1 MTAGYYSYLLFMIS
15 WFLHVTAR
23 IPLFGAIRLDLL
35 LVIITFAF
43 YLASKK
49 QQDYD
54 SSYYRLIQ
62 LLIVILLVTP
72 FAEWPGSV
80 INVGLPQYIKA
91 IVFYFFSI
99 HFITDESKIKT
110 FIYVF
115 FSCHLFRV
123 LEPLYLNKTQGYWGS
138 SAHMLDGAMQ
148 RLAGAPSDTVNPN
161 GLAYI
166 IIICVAFMFY
176 LYNENKAWAIVSLIG
191 MPACFYALSLTG
203 SRSGYVSFLVL
214 IVIRVLQSK
223 KKTFLAA
230 TFAIALFGIFTNMSD
245 VQKDRIFSIY
255 DEDSQNYAT
264 ANARK
269 AGIIAD
275 FNVFLRRPLFGHGLG
290 TSYEAI
296 SNYSG
301 RALYSHN
308 VYTEVLIELGII
320 GFIFFI
326 RYLASIFKI
335 LRNTSKMLIS
345 DDSSFNYKLSQAI
358 FNISVTTLVFGFFSY
373 GFSGYEWY
381 VFGALALVNANL
393 MRKNNE
399 KQLLEPC

>member
-1 MTAGYYSYLLFMIS
+1 MTAGYYAYLLFMIS

-35 LVIITFAF
+35 LVVITFAF

-54 SSYYRLIQ
+54 NSYYRLIQ
-62 LLIVILLVTP
+62 LLIVILLITP
-72 FAEWPGSV
+72 FSEWPGSV

-99 HFITDESKIKT
+99 HFLTDESKIKT

-115 FSCHLFRV
+115 FSCHLIRV
-123 LEPLYLNKTQGYWGS
+123 LEPLYLNKTEGYWGS

-166 IIICVAFMFY
+166 IFICVAFMFY
-176 LYNENKAWAIVSLIG
+176 LYDENKAWAIVSLIG
-191 MPACFYALSLTG
+191 VPACFYALSLTG

-214 IVIRVLQSK
+214 IAIRVLHAK
-223 KKTFLAA
+223 KKTLLVAA
-230 TFAIALFGIFTNMSD
+230 FAIAIFGIFANMSD

-269 AGIIAD
+269 AGIVAD
-275 FNVFLRRPLFGHGLG
+275 FNVFLRRPLSGHGLG

-308 VYTEVLIELGII
+308 VYTEVLIEIGII

-326 RYLASIFKI
+326 RYLVSIFKI
-335 LRNTSKMLIS
+335 LRTTSELLIS
-345 DDSSFNYKLSQAI
+345 DTGSFNYKLSQAL

-381 VFGALALVNANL
+381 VFGALALVNADVL
-393 MRKNNE
+393 RKNSEN
-399 KQLLEPC
+399 QLLEPC

>member
-1 MTAGYYSYLLFMIS
+1 MTLGFYSYLLFTIS

-23 IPLFGAIRLDLL
+23 IPLFAAIRLDLL
-35 LVIITFAF
+35 LVLITFVF
-43 YLASKK
+43 YLLNKK
-49 QQDYD
+49 QEKHD

-62 LLIVILLVTP
+62 LLIVILLITP

-80 INVGLPQYIKA
+80 INFGLPNYIKA

-99 HFITDESKIKT
+99 SFLTDESKIKT

-115 FSCHLFRV
+115 FLCHLFRV

-138 SAHMLDGAMQ
+138 KAHMLDGAMQ
-148 RLAGAPSDTVNPN
+148 RLAGSPYDIINPN

-166 IIICVAFMFY
+166 IIVCVAFMFY
-176 LYNENKAWAIVSLIG
+176 LYNENKAWTMVSLIG
-191 MPACFYALSLTG
+191 VPACFYALSLTG
-203 SRSGYVSFLVL
+203 SRSGYVCFLIL
-214 IVIRVLQSK
+214 IIIRVYHSK
-223 KKTFLAA
+223 KKTFLSAA
-230 TFAIALFGIFTNMSD
+230 FIIALFAIFTNMSD
-245 VQKDRIFSIY
+245 VQKDRLVSIY
-255 DEDSQNYAT
+255 DEDAQNFAT
-264 ANARK
+264 ADARK
-269 AGIIAD
+269 AGIVAD

-301 RALYSHN
+301 RALFSHN
-308 VYTEVLIELGII
+308 VYTEVLIELGIV

-335 LRNTSKMLIS
+335 LRNTSNMLKNNS
-345 DDSSFNYKLSQAI
+345 NTFNYKLSQAI
-358 FNISVTTLVFGFFSY
+358 FNILVTTLFFGFFSY

-381 VFGALALVNANL
+381 VFGALALVNAGVI
-393 MRKNNE
+393 RKNSEN
-399 KQLLEPC
+399 QQAEPC